1 MLINKA
7 SLLVLESF
15 VKQREE
21 RGEKK
26 LRLIFL
32 GPPGSGKGTQASRL
46 SERFGIP
53 QISTGDILREAVTN
67 KTELG
72 IKAKEFM
79 DKGELVSDEVII
91 GIIGDRII
99 QTDCENGF
107 ILDGFPRTIVQA
119 ESFDKMI
126 GDKNISLDVVLS
138 LDVSEEMV
146 VRRLCGRMVCP
157 DCSVNYH
164 LEFNPPKKKGVCSK
178 CGGKLYHRPDDEE
191 DVVRRRL
198 KIYKETTE
206 PLIGYYQQKGLLR
219 VIDGTDEIINIF
231 KQLVSVIEGIQII
244 RANI

>member
-1 MLINKA
+1 MPINKA

-15 VKQREE
+15 VRQRE
-21 RGEKK
+21 GGKK

-46 SERFGIP
+46 SQRFGIP
-53 QISTGDILREAVTN
+53 QISTGAILREAVAN

-72 IKAKEFM
+72 IKAKEYM
-79 DKGELVSDEVII
+79 DKGELVSDDVII
-91 GIIGDRII
+91 GIICDRIV

-119 ESFDKMI
+119 ESFDRMVKE
-126 GDKNISLDVVLS
+126 KNIPIDVVLS

-146 VRRLCGRMVCP
+146 VRRLCGRLVCP
-157 DCSVNYH
+157 ECNVNYH

-219 VIDGTDEIINIF
+219 VINGTETIESIF
-231 KQLVSVIEGIQII
+231 KQLVIVLEGM
-244 RANI
+244 

>member
-1 MLINKA
+1 M
-7 SLLVLESF
+7 
-15 VKQREE
+15 
-21 RGEKK
+21 
-26 LRLIFL
+26 RLIFL

-46 SERFGIP
+46 SQRFGIP

-72 IKAKEFM
+72 IKAKESM
-79 DKGELVSDEVII
+79 DNGELVSDDIII
-91 GIIGDRII
+91 GIICDRIV

-126 GDKNISLDVVLS
+126 SEKGEKNIPIDVVLS

-146 VRRLCGRMVCP
+146 VRRLCGRMVCKE
-157 DCSVNYH
+157 CNTNYH
-164 LEFNPPKKKGVCSK
+164 LEFNLPKKKGVCS

-198 KIYKETTE
+198 KVYKETTE

-219 VIDGTDEIINIF
+219 VIDGTEEIENIF
-231 KQLVSVIEGIQII
+231 KQLVSVLEGIQ
-244 RANI
+244 